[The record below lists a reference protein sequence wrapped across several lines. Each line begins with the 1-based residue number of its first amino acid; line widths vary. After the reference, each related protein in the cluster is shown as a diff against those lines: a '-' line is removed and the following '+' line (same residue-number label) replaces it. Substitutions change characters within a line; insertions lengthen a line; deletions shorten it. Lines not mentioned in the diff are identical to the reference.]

1 MHEKAIDGLAAPV
14 VYLSLTRSLQNLFIV
29 YFVTFNLTN
38 TFFINRECN
47 KILVNRNF
55 ANEKQKL
62 HFESGVLMGVGAF
75 NLVRSCVHLVKY
87 VFNVL

>member
-1 MHEKAIDGLAAPV
+1 M
-14 VYLSLTRSLQNLFIV
+14 
-29 YFVTFNLTN
+29 TFNLTN
-38 TFFINRECN
+38 TFFFNRECN

-75 NLVRSCVHLVKY
+75 NLVRSGVHLVKY
-87 VFNVL
+87 VFNVLTLIIDRSLGQNRNFYFFYDFY